1 MKLRVASFAVG
12 AGLLASAALAQAP
25 LSCVG
30 IETSS
35 GPAAAPVARSA
46 VVVPSPQ
53 FSATRIL
60 DLTFTVLFP
69 AGTEG
74 RHLVELR
81 VFTPDA
87 QLYRSL
93 AMPVASG
100 YLTNATR
107 QVEGY
112 ARPLPQQ
119 PLTTVSRGRTR
130 YVAASTAL
138 PVAGTDIVS
147 SGLYGRWRVEA
158 YVDERIHI
166 GAGAGRGRCVV
177 VADRRRASQP
187 GGCE

>member
-1 MKLRVASFAVG
+1 MGMHVASFAVVG
-12 AGLLASAALAQAP
+12 GLLAAGALAETPAR
-25 LSCVG
+25 SCVR

-35 GPAAAPVARSA
+35 ASATAPVSRNA
-46 VVVPSPQ
+46 VVLPSSQ

-74 RHLVELR
+74 QHLVELR

-100 YLTNATR
+100 VVTNATR
-107 QVEGY
+107 PVEGY

-119 PLTTVSRGRTR
+119 PLTKVSRGRELF
-130 YVAASTAL
+130 VAASTTL

-147 SGLYGRWRVEA
+147 SGLYGGWRVEA
-158 YVDERIHI
+158 YLD
-166 GAGAGRGRCVV
+166 GAEQRCGP
-177 VADRRRASQP
+177 AAWFTLKP
-187 GGCE
+187 